1 MKFLI
6 TFLFSCL
13 ASSLVMGQLSP
24 KSKVY
29 LLTCEPGTEIY
40 TQFGHSAIRIVDYE
54 ASIDL
59 VYNWGMFEF
68 GDDEMEFNMKFA
80 QGKLPYYMGIQ
91 PFDGFMAEYLYTNRT
106 VRQLELNLNQNQK
119 NELYNAL
126 KINYLPENRVYKY
139 DFFFDNCASRISD
152 FFIKILGNQLEMGT
166 HNDANLFSY
175 RTIITPRLANHPWT
189 HFGINLV
196 LGAPIDVEV
205 TNENLMFLPV
215 YMEEIFLLS
224 HVNVD
229 GKKEPFVLS
238 QETLFKG
245 DSSAIN
251 EQLWFTPNV
260 MAWSLFALIVLLV
273 FFKWFTA
280 LRIFGIVFILFTS
293 ILGIVLLLMWFGT
306 DHQATKIN
314 YNLVWANPVVFIL
327 PFLMLT
333 KKMFLR
339 MHYAF
344 KTLAFIHLSF
354 IVLWIFIPQ
363 EFDLPTKGLILAQG
377 LLFYSWQKESKPSLK
392 S

>member
-13 ASSLVMGQLSP
+13 ASSIVLGQLSP

-126 KINYLPENRVYKY
+126 KVNYLPENRVYKY

-166 HNDANLFSY
+166 HKDANLCS
-175 RTIITPRLANHPWT
+175 
-189 HFGINLV
+189 
-196 LGAPIDVEV
+196 
-205 TNENLMFLPV
+205 
-215 YMEEIFLLS
+215 
-224 HVNVD
+224 
-229 GKKEPFVLS
+229 
-238 QETLFKG
+238 
-245 DSSAIN
+245 
-251 EQLWFTPNV
+251 
-260 MAWSLFALIVLLV
+260 
-273 FFKWFTA
+273 
-280 LRIFGIVFILFTS
+280 
-293 ILGIVLLLMWFGT
+293 
-306 DHQATKIN
+306 
-314 YNLVWANPVVFIL
+314 
-327 PFLMLT
+327 
-333 KKMFLR
+333 
-339 MHYAF
+339 
-344 KTLAFIHLSF
+344 
-354 IVLWIFIPQ
+354 
-363 EFDLPTKGLILAQG
+363 
-377 LLFYSWQKESKPSLK
+377 
-392 S
+392 